1 MPNLSFPFPALLV
14 LFGTAFIS
22 STVPAQWSEA
32 TTPRHVRH
40 QRALEAFNNHQ
51 YALALHAFEG
61 LMEEAPNASSDAFV
75 EANYHAVMSALALYH
90 RDAVHRV
97 GTFISKFPESPY
109 AKEAQW
115 RLADHHYKRRNYGK
129 AIEAFEDIRPR
140 DLNLTRRNERRFK
153 LGHAL
158 FEQERHEEAR
168 AQLYDILNVE
178 GEFQSAAKYY
188 FSHIA
193 YLKGQ
198 SRVALDGFESIAD
211 DPDFKELVPLY
222 IAQLLHATGQ
232 FDRLKDYAPPL
243 MNEASGL
250 DEEAVVEVAHLLGDA
265 WYRDR
270 AYDKAAPYLELAW
283 EGKKGVERPSTFAY
297 QVGFTRYK
305 LGAWSDALAC
315 LMLATH
321 DDDSLAQNAAYHMAD
336 CYLQLDDKPRAKQA
350 FKTASLAPHDL
361 GIQEDAF
368 FNYAKLAFE
377 LSFNPFD
384 DAIVAFETYL
394 NQFPTSQRRDEAF
407 RFLLQVHMTSRDYE
421 RALQALDNIVD
432 PDETVTASAQVLSFN
447 RAVELYQNKQPQRA
461 LDFFRRSR
469 SYKVDPQL
477 HAETFYWEGEIL
489 FGQGEYDQAAA
500 AYATFST
507 TPGSYLSE
515 LHNDADYARGYAHYK
530 NETYTDALSA
540 FRAYLESKP
549 EDDPARMR
557 DAELRAADCFFALK
571 SFDQAASHYDL
582 VLARGVEPL
591 DYALFQRAM
600 SAKLDQDLEGQ
611 IERLDKLLETYPESH
626 LVVEALFQGGRTHIE
641 LNQLAEAE
649 AKLLRLV
656 DGHAATPR
664 AKQALVELCLVGVK
678 LGQDDKVLT
687 LWDRIRIDYGN
698 DNVASDAYNIVEPLL
713 IERGLL
719 NDLPSAVG
727 LDGDAIEQRIFESA
741 SFMAIENRC
750 AEAIPR
756 LKEYLRQ
763 YPAGPH
769 FSEAQFYLGNCLFEE
784 DSIESAYVA
793 YVAVLAMPAS
803 EFTEASAL
811 GAATIAWNRGEHRQA
826 LGHYERLSEVA
837 ALQSNQLEADIG
849 QMRCHYLLGQETE
862 ASDFAARVMYD
873 PATPEDIRRTAKLWN
888 ARIACNQGLHDT
900 VLEDLEDLVKFGGS
914 AGAEAQ
920 YLIAERAFNAES
932 FDLCEQALFTLI
944 EASYEQVTWRNKGFL
959 LLVSTYLGMDDLFQ
973 ARATAESIL
982 ANVSDPSVQEAVSD
996 LLLTIDAREAAERAP
1011 VEELQ
1016 PTMPADSLGS
1026 LLPADSLTVPVLANP
1041 ASPTNPDSLDVD
1053 NITVPGS
1060 QEETSPEG
1068 GDDNLTPDSNDE

>member
-1 MPNLSFPFPALLV
+1 MRENLMPNLSFPIPALVFLV
-14 LFGTAFIS
+14 GLTSVHQGLH
-22 STVPAQWSEA
+22 AQWSDA
-32 TTPRHVRH
+32 TTPHH
-40 QRALEAFNNHQ
+40 AQHERAIEAFNNRQ

-61 LMEEAPNASSDAFV
+61 LMEEAPSASSDAYA
-75 EANYHAVMSALALYH
+75 EANYYAVMSALALYH

-97 GTFISKFPESPY
+97 GTFIARFPESPL
-109 AKEAQW
+109 AAEAQW
-115 RLADHHYKRRNYGK
+115 ALANHHYKRRNFSK
-129 AIEAFEDIRPR
+129 AIESFEEIRPR
-140 DLNLTRRNERRFK
+140 DLNLTRRNEYRFK

-158 FEQERHEEAR
+158 FENDRYEEAR
-168 AQLYDILNVE
+168 VQLYDILNVE

-193 YLKGQ
+193 YLNGQ

-211 DPDFKELVPLY
+211 DPDFQDLVPLY

-232 FDRLKDYAPPL
+232 FDRLKEYAPPL
-243 MNEASGL
+243 LSEASGL
-250 DEEAVVEVAHLLGDA
+250 DEEAVIEVAHLLGDA

-270 AYDKAAPYLELAW
+270 AYDEASPYLELAW
-283 EGKKGVERPSTFAY
+283 EGKKDTERPATFAY

-305 LGAWSDALAC
+305 QGIWDDALNC
-315 LMLATH
+315 LMLATY
-321 DDDSLAQNAAYHMAD
+321 DDSLAQNAAYHMAD

-350 FKTASLAPHDL
+350 FRTAAMADQDL

-394 NQFPTSQRRDEAF
+394 SQFPTSPRRDEAF

-432 PDETVTASAQVLSFN
+432 PDETVLASAQVLSFN
-447 RAVELYQNKQPQRA
+447 RAVELFQNKQPERS
-461 LDFFRRSR
+461 LDFFKRAR
-469 SYKVDPQL
+469 SYNADPQL
-477 HAETFYWEGEIL
+477 HSETFYWEGEIL
-489 FGQGEYDQAAA
+489 FGQGKHDQAAA
-500 AYATFST
+500 AYAKFST
-507 TPGSYLSE
+507 TPGSYLSD

-530 NETYTDALSA
+530 SEKYSDALSA
-540 FRAYLESKP
+540 FRAYLESAP

-571 SFDQAASHYDL
+571 SFNQAAEYYDR
-582 VLARGVEPL
+582 VLERDVEPL

-611 IERLDKLLETYPESH
+611 TARLEQLLEAYPESR
-626 LVVEALFQGGRTHIE
+626 LAVEALFQAGRTHIE
-641 LNQLAEAE
+641 LNQLTEAE
-649 AKLLRLV
+649 SKFLRLIEE
-656 DGHAATPR
+656 HPATPR
-664 AKQALVELCLVGVK
+664 AKHALVELCLVGVK
-678 LGQDDKVLT
+678 LEQNDKVLA
-687 LWDRIRIDYGN
+687 LWDRIRTEYGN

-719 NDLPSAVG
+719 SDLPAAVG
-727 LDGDAIEQRIFESA
+727 LDGDAIEKRIFESA
-741 SFMAIENRC
+741 SFMALENRC

-769 FSEAQFYLGNCLFEE
+769 FSEAQFYLGNCLFDQ
-784 DSIESAYVA
+784 DSTEAAYDA
-793 YVAVLAMPAS
+793 YVAVLAMPAC

-811 GAATIAWNRGEHRQA
+811 GAATISWNRGDHRQA
-826 LGHYERLSEVA
+826 LEHYETLEEVST
-837 ALQSNQLEADIG
+837 LQSNQLEAAIG
-849 QMRCHYLLGQETE
+849 QMRCHYLLGQELE

-888 ARIACNQGLHDT
+888 ARIACNQGLHET
-900 VLEDLEDLVKFGGS
+900 VLEDLKELVMFGGS

-920 YLIAERAFNAES
+920 YLIAEKAFN
-932 FDLCEQALFTLI
+932 
-944 EASYEQVTWRNKGFL
+944 EASYDTCERALFSLIETSYEQETWRNKGFL
-959 LLVSTYLGMDDLFQ
+959 LLVSTYLGMNDLFQ

-982 ANVSDPSVQEAVSD
+982 ANVSKSSIQEAVSD
-996 LLLTIDAREAAERAP
+996 LLLAIDAKEAAERAP
-1011 VEELQ
+1011 AMKLD
-1016 PTMPADSLGS
+1016 TTSTSDSLN
-1026 LLPADSLTVPVLANP
+1026 LKVPEV
-1041 ASPTNPDSLDVD
+1041 PTPMDSLDV
-1053 NITVPGS
+1053 NETPVPAP
-1060 QEETSPEG
+1060 QEDDSPQDGEPTP
-1068 GDDNLTPDSNDE
+1068 TPDLNDE